1 MLDEVVVW
9 NLDVRNRPE
18 LEVEIEVVGRHK
30 PTTTPA
36 KGTPPLGTSALLK
49 DADIPFANLDEL
61 LSDAWF
67 CDVDAYVADDG
78 SVVLS

>member
-18 LEVEIEVVGRHK
+18 LEVEIEVVGPYK
-30 PTTTPA
+30 PATTPRLA
-36 KGTPPLGTSALLK
+36 RGTAPLGTILK
-49 DADIPFANLDEL
+49 DADIPFANLDDL
-61 LSDAWF
+61 LNDSWF
-67 CDVDAYVADDG
+67 CDADAYVADDG